1 MMRTRAVLAVLKA
14 ESIKL
19 SARAYAPG
27 VLAVCALAPFLFVW
41 AMRVQSSLP
50 EDTLF
55 GRAVRETG
63 LATPLVVLGFAALWA
78 FPVLASSIAGDL
90 FSAEDRDR
98 TWPALMTRSCGR
110 AEVFAG
116 KVIAAAAFA
125 CLATLVLGASSIAAG
140 IVAFGYGSLVDL
152 SGALVSPAAALGRI
166 ALSWT
171 TTLPPTIAFA
181 AMAIFVSISTRSS
194 AAGIGLPVV
203 LGLAMQL
210 ALYID
215 APQTARR
222 LLLSSAYE
230 AWHGLLTDQPY
241 YGPLMDGMLV
251 SAAYCAVCLT
261 ASFVILRRRDIT
273 S

>member
-1 MMRTRAVLAVLKA
+1 MMRSGAVLAVVKA

-19 SARAYAPG
+19 SARAHAPG
-27 VLAVCALAPFLFVW
+27 VLAVCAVAPFLFVW
-41 AMRVQSSLP
+41 AMRVQTSLP

-78 FPVLASSIAGDL
+78 LPVLASSVAGDL

-98 TWPALMTRSCGR
+98 TWPALLTRSCGR

-125 CLATLVLGASSIAAG
+125 CLATLVLAASSIAAG
-140 IVAFGYGSLVDL
+140 ILAFGYGPLVDL
-152 SGALVSPAAALGRI
+152 SGALVPPTTALARI
-166 ALSWT
+166 VVSWT
-171 TTLPPTIAFA
+171 TTLPPTIGFV
-181 AMAIFVSISTRSS
+181 AIAILVSVVTRSS

-210 ALYID
+210 ALYVD
-215 APQTARR
+215 APGAARR
-222 LLLSSAYE
+222 LLLSSAFE

-241 YGPLMDGMLV
+241 YRPLIDGVLV

-261 ASFVILRRRDIT
+261 ASYVLLRSRDVT